1 MLLLILA
8 KLLHL
13 WPACGCN
20 GRSVVLIRMLLNI
33 LACVKEE
40 DEKQSNEDVH
50 MFANDVSNFL
60 AKSDNRFHI
69 LEEYFLKILC
79 YSQHNNYRL
88 NTLSNLIVVLTLS
101 SFLSEVQTIEK
112 TANQDFTLFLRR
124 ASE

>member
-1 MLLLILA
+1 
-8 KLLHL
+8 
-13 WPACGCN
+13 
-20 GRSVVLIRMLLNI
+20 MLLNI

-69 LEEYFLKILC
+69 LEEYFLKILG